1 MEYKREALL
10 YEKLEKNKVRCN
22 LCYKRCIL
30 KEGQIGLC
38 GVRKNEGGKLYTL
51 IYGVVSSIALDPIEK
66 KPLFHFH
73 PKSLA
78 LSLGTWGCNFRCVHC
93 QNWEISYE
101 KLTDETLSMSKFIS
115 PEELIRIARRYNA
128 HGIAF
133 TYNEPTIWF
142 EYTLDGSKLAKKNG
156 LYAVYVTNGSITSEG
171 LQLISQYLDA
181 MSIDIKSFWESS
193 FKKITGTKGINKVLE
208 RAIEAKE
215 MGIHVEIVTNVI
227 PGINDSTKEM
237 EELALWIRDNL
248 GKKTPWHITRFY
260 PYLKL
265 SHLPPTPVKTLEKI
279 REIGEK
285 VGLQFVY
292 IGNVFGHPYENT
304 YCPKCKSLVIRR
316 LGYEISEYHV
326 KNGKCEFCG
335 ENLNIRE

>member
-10 YEKLEKNKVRCN
+10 YEKLDKNRVRCN
-22 LCYKRCIL
+22 LCYRRCIL
-30 KEGQIGLC
+30 KDGQVGIC

-66 KPLFHFH
+66 KPLFHFY

-78 LSLGTWGCNFRCVHC
+78 LSLGTWGCNFRCLHC

-101 KLTDETLSMSKFIS
+101 KLTEETLSMSKLIS
-115 PEELIRIARRYNA
+115 PEELIKIAQRYNA
-128 HGIAF
+128 GGIAF

-156 LYAVYVTNGSITSEG
+156 LYTVYVTNGSITSEG
-171 LQLISQYLDA
+171 LQLISPYLDA
-181 MSIDIKSFWESS
+181 MSIDIKAFWEGS
-193 FKKITGTKGINKVLE
+193 FKKITGVKGVKNILE
-208 RAIEAKE
+208 RSVEAKK

-227 PGINDSTKEM
+227 PTINDSPKEM

-279 REIGEK
+279 REIGER

-292 IGNVFGHPYENT
+292 IGNVLGHPYENT
-304 YCPKCKSLVIRR
+304 YCPNCKSLVVRR

-335 ENLNIRE
+335 EDLNIRE

>member
-1 MEYKREALL
+1 MEYKKEALL
-10 YEKLEKNKVRCN
+10 YERLDKNKVRCN

-30 KEGQIGLC
+30 KEGQVGLC

-66 KPLFHFH
+66 KPLFHFY

-78 LSLGTWGCNFRCVHC
+78 LSLGTWGCNFRCLHC

-101 KLTDETLSMSKFIS
+101 KLTEETRSMSKLIS
-115 PEELIRIARRYNA
+115 PEELIKIAQRYNA

-156 LYAVYVTNGSITSEG
+156 LYTVYVTNGSITSEG
-171 LQLISQYLDA
+171 LQLISPYLDA
-181 MSIDIKSFWESS
+181 MSIDIKAFWENS
-193 FKKITGTKGINKVLE
+193 FKKITGTKGINHILE
-208 RAIEAKE
+208 RTIEAKE

>member
-10 YEKLEKNKVRCN
+10 YEKLDKNRVRCN
-22 LCYKRCIL
+22 LCYRRCIL
-30 KEGQIGLC
+30 KDGQVGIC

-66 KPLFHFH
+66 KPLFHFY

-101 KLTDETLSMSKFIS
+101 KLTEETLSMSKLIS
-115 PEELIRIARRYNA
+115 PEELIKIAQRYNA
-128 HGIAF
+128 GGIAF

-156 LYAVYVTNGSITSEG
+156 LYTVYVTNGSITSEG
-171 LQLISQYLDA
+171 LQLISPYLDA
-181 MSIDIKSFWESS
+181 MSIDIKAFWEGS
-193 FKKITGTKGINKVLE
+193 FKKITGVKGVKNILE
-208 RAIEAKE
+208 RSVEAKK

-227 PGINDSTKEM
+227 PTINDSPKEM

-279 REIGEK
+279 REIGER

-292 IGNVFGHPYENT
+292 IGNVLGHPYENT
-304 YCPKCKSLVIRR
+304 YCPNCKSLVVRR

-335 ENLNIRE
+335 EDLNIRE

>member
-10 YEKLEKNKVRCN
+10 YEKLDKNRVRCN
-22 LCYKRCIL
+22 LCYRRCIL
-30 KEGQIGLC
+30 KDGQIGIC

-51 IYGVVSSIALDPIEK
+51 IYGVISSIALDPIEK
-66 KPLFHFH
+66 KPLFHFY

-101 KLTDETLSMSKFIS
+101 KLTEETLSMSKLIS
-115 PEELIRIARRYNA
+115 PEELIKIAQRYNA
-128 HGIAF
+128 GGIAF

-156 LYAVYVTNGSITSEG
+156 LYTVYVTNGSITSEG
-171 LQLISQYLDA
+171 LQLISPYLDA
-181 MSIDIKSFWESS
+181 MSIDIKAFWESS
-193 FKKITGTKGINKVLE
+193 FKKITGVKGVKNILE
-208 RAIEAKE
+208 RSVEAKK

-227 PGINDSTKEM
+227 PTINDSPKEM

-279 REIGEK
+279 REIGER

-304 YCPKCKSLVIRR
+304 YCPNCKSLVVRR

-335 ENLNIRE
+335 EDLNIRE

>member
-1 MEYKREALL
+1 MENKKEALL
-10 YEKLEKNKVRCN
+10 YEKLDKNRVRCN
-22 LCYKRCIL
+22 LCFKRCIL
-30 KEGQIGLC
+30 KEGQTGLC
-38 GVRKNEGGKLYTL
+38 GVRRNIGGKLYTL
-51 IYGVVSSIALDPIEK
+51 IYSVVSSIALDPIEK

-101 KLTDETLSMSKFIS
+101 KLTEETLSISKFIS
-115 PEELIRIARRYNA
+115 PEEPIKIALRYNA
-128 HGIAF
+128 HGVAF

-142 EYTLDGSKLAKKNG
+142 EYTLDGSKLAKENG
-156 LYAVYVTNGSITSEG
+156 LYTVYVTNGSITSEG
-171 LQLISQYLDA
+171 LQIIAPYLDA
-181 MSIDIKSFWESS
+181 MSIDIKAFWESS
-193 FKKITGTKGINKVLE
+193 FKKITGTKGINEILNRSV
-208 RAIEAKE
+208 EAKE
-215 MGIHVEIVTNVI
+215 MGIHVEVITNII
-227 PGINDSTKEM
+227 PTINDSAKEM

-316 LGYEISEYHV
+316 LGYEISEYYV

-335 ENLNIRE
+335 EDLNIRE